1 MDPVTILILTII
13 GLVCGVIIY
22 LAYVKVP
29 HKVKGI
35 EKIEEINQALPGMN
49 CGACG
54 YAGCFAYA
62 QALAKNVNLVT
73 ETPCTIVLQDPEAI
87 YRLENALN
95 ISLDASALSKKALL
109 HCSGKSDII
118 YNYSGIESC
127 KAAAQLWGGYKKCP
141 YACLGLGDCVEVC
154 PQDAISIDKGK
165 GTAVIDLDQCTGCG
179 LCVTECPQNLIELVP
194 AGTKI
199 AFRCNYEPLRDIPGR
214 EKCDYGCIHCRKCFK
229 ACEYEA
235 ITWDKERAVPEF
247 DIEKCTLCLKC
258 IEVCEPGTLEDFTK
272 VKTEAKSNSMLLR

>member
-1 MDPVTILILTII
+1 MNPVIIIILTAI
-13 GLVCGVIIY
+13 GLACGLIIY
-22 LAYVKVP
+22 LVYIKVP

-35 EKIEEINQALPGMN
+35 EKIEEINKALPGMN

-62 QALAKNVNLVT
+62 QELAKNASLII
-73 ETPCTIVLQDPEAI
+73 ETPCAVVLQNPEALS
-87 YRLENALN
+87 YLEKALDV
-95 ISLDASALSKKALL
+95 SLDAQALRKKALI
-109 HCSGKSDII
+109 HCGGKSEII

-127 KAAAQLWGGYKKCP
+127 KAAAQLWGGYKRCP
-141 YACLGLGDCVEVC
+141 YACLGLGDCLKVC
-154 PQDAISIDKGK
+154 PQDAISIDEERGI
-165 GTAVIDLDQCTGCG
+165 AVIDREKCTGCG

-199 AFRCNYEPLRDIPGR
+199 AFRCSYAPLRDIPGR

-235 ITWDKERAVPEF
+235 ITWDKEKAVPEF
-247 DIEKCTLCLKC
+247 DIDKCTLCLKC
-258 IEVCEPGTLEDFTK
+258 IEVCPQNTLEDFTK
-272 VKTEAKSNSMLLR
+272 VKTEIKAGSKS